1 MTKKSEDGNLSS
13 SLGTVYHKI
22 VKRHVYSLTASSR
35 ALPNFIVIGAVRCGT
50 TSLYQNICEHPC
62 VLGAKQDEIGFF
74 DSNYHLGVDWYKS
87 FFPRNSQLQ
96 KLKVKKGFAITGED
110 TPFYFW
116 NKLAVERIFQLIP
129 NCRLITILRNP
140 VDRAYSN
147 YQLSIRRGSEKFS
160 FEKAIDIEKEVLDNE
175 GIYTD
180 NQIDLN
186 KFSQPRSN
194 LVKGWYYE
202 QLKLWLD
209 RFPEEQI
216 LVISTEELETNPQ
229 KTMKRVFQFLK
240 LPEHNLKKFQKL
252 KLAQYEQ
259 MDSKIRNELSNYFKP
274 KNEKL
279 FSLIGKKFSW
289 KE

>member
-1 MTKKSEDGNLSS
+1 MKYWFNFFKNL
-13 SLGTVYHKI
+13 
-22 VKRHVYSLTASSR
+22 YS
-35 ALPNFIVIGAVRCGT
+35 G
-50 TSLYQNICEHPC
+50 
-62 VLGAKQDEIGFF
+62 K
-74 DSNYHLGVDWYKS
+74 
-87 FFPRNSQLQ
+87 
-96 KLKVKKGFAITGED
+96 
-110 TPFYFW
+110 FY
-116 NKLAVERIFQLIP
+116 LE
-129 NCRLITILRNP
+129 T
-140 VDRAYSN
+140 DYS
-147 YQLSIRRGSEKFS
+147 IEKFS

-259 MDSKIRNELSNYFKP
+259 MDSKIRNELSNYFKH

>member
-1 MTKKSEDGNLSS
+1 MTKKPEDRNSS
-13 SLGTVYHKI
+13 SRLGTIYHKV

-35 ALPNFIVIGAVRCGT
+35 ALPDFIVIGAVRCGT
-50 TSLYQNICEHPC
+50 TSLYQNICEHPY
-62 VLGAKQDEIGFF
+62 VLAAKQDEIGFF
-74 DSNYHLGVDWYKS
+74 DSNYHLGIDWYKS
-87 FFPRNSQLQ
+87 FFPKNSQLQ
-96 KLKVKKGFAITGED
+96 KLKKKKGFAITGED

-116 NKLAVERIFQLIP
+116 DKLANERIFQLIP
-129 NCRLITILRNP
+129 NCRLIAILRNP

-147 YQLSIRRGSEKFS
+147 YQLSIRNGSEKFS
-160 FEKAIDIEKEVLDNE
+160 FEIAINIEKEVLDNE
-175 GIYTD
+175 GIHTS

-209 RFPEEQI
+209 KFPEEQI

-229 KTMKRVFQFLK
+229 KTMNKVFQFLK

-252 KLAQYEQ
+252 KSSQYGP
-259 MDSKIRNELSNYFKP
+259 MDSKVRHDLSNYFKP

-279 FSLIGKKFSW
+279 FSLIGEKFSW

>member
-1 MTKKSEDGNLSS
+1 MNKKPEDRNSS
-13 SLGTVYHKI
+13 SRLGTVYHKV

-35 ALPNFIVIGAVRCGT
+35 ALPDFIVIGAVRCGT
-50 TSLYQNICEHPC
+50 TSLYQNICEHPY
-62 VLGAKQDEIGFF
+62 VLAAKQDEIGFF
-74 DSNYHLGVDWYKS
+74 DSNYHLGIDWYKS
-87 FFPRNSQLQ
+87 FFPKNSQLQ
-96 KLKVKKGFAITGED
+96 KLKKKKGFAITGED

-116 NKLAVERIFQLIP
+116 NKLAIERIFQLIP
-129 NCRLITILRNP
+129 NCRLIAILRNP

-147 YQLSIRRGSEKFS
+147 YQLSIRNGSEKFS
-160 FEKAIDIEKEVLDNE
+160 FEIAINIEKEVLDNE
-175 GIYTD
+175 GIHTN

-209 RFPEEQI
+209 KFPEEQI

-229 KTMKRVFQFLK
+229 KTMNKVFQFLK

-252 KLAQYEQ
+252 KSSQYGP
-259 MDSKIRNELSNYFKP
+259 MDSKVRHDLSNYFKP

-279 FSLIGKKFSW
+279 FSLIGEKFSW